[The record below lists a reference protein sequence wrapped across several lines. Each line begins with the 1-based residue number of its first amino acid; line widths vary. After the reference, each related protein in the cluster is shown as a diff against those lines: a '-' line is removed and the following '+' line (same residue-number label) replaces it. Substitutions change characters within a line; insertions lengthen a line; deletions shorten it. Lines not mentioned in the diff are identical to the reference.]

1 MSAPYRFDVALSYAT
16 EDRDYVKQVAMEL
29 VGRADPRGASD
40 YNMTLGW
47 QRADA
52 VARYVENHGLARARV
67 QATSRGAAD
76 DTGMQSAATTDAP
89 GASWNTPTA
98 TALCSVSGGTPAPCT
113 VSGTGPPVNTVYYV
127 QVIVTGS
134 FATLI
139 KYPGLPSKIP
149 VSGTS
154 VMRVVNQ

>member
-1 MSAPYRFDVALSYAT
+1 MNRRFFKSDTGTSLIEFALVT
-16 EDRDYVKQVAMEL
+16 PVLLFLLIGGIDL
-29 VGRADPRGASD
+29 GRSMYLGILAANAARAGASYGA
-40 YNMTLGW
+40 YNL
-47 QRADA
+47 
-52 VARYVENHGLARARV
+52 
-67 QATSRGAAD
+67 SSAAD